1 MLNRLKTQLNKPKF
15 TKVSKVV
22 EPTIRKRYYKTLG
35 TSFSAF
41 LYTSSMH
48 LKRKGYNYRKKEKE
62 NTEKVTNKRKEIKN
76 GSYEKKETHKW
87 KNTLKS

>member
-1 MLNRLKTQLNKPKF
+1 MKTQLNKPKF
-15 TKVSKVV
+15 TKVSKGF

-35 TSFSAF
+35 TRAIKKTSFSAF

-48 LKRKGYNYRKKEKE
+48 FKRKGYNYRKKEKE

-76 GSYEKKETHKW
+76 GSYEKKETHK
-87 KNTLKS
+87 